1 LEIPSVSNQ
10 ERDAAYKESMNCDED
25 QQRTKRKQKEDRQY
39 IDLEKTIDNHE
50 PHAASYISVDKTS
63 ERMNI
68 DRDQQR
74 PQRKQRDG
82 NYIDL
87 EATVENQESD
97 AAINI
102 TKDNIPEKMEDDED
116 RQRLKRKGK
125 EDYHYIDLEAPL
137 QEDLSTEGVENQ
149 LPNVSV
155 VGCQKIPWNEL
166 NGKLEDGESS
176 RKKLRTSFGG
186 NYGHCSSGGRD
197 SFNDS
202 LTSLGNELGSHSSVE
217 DKGCEEASDE
227 KIICEDLGKMERT
240 FFPVDSRNINGS
252 QLGLNAM
259 PLKGIHERV
268 DVIPNLNLALGDET
282 ELLPS
287 PPPPPAAA
295 PKGILP
301 PFLVGAVDKKDNR
314 PDSLAD
320 GLEDDAAAAS
330 LSLSLSFPSS
340 SKEHTQDSST
350 AELLPDGHRVNPP
363 FLLFGRYTDK

>member
-1 LEIPSVSNQ
+1 
-10 ERDAAYKESMNCDED
+10 
-25 QQRTKRKQKEDRQY
+25 
-39 IDLEKTIDNHE
+39 
-50 PHAASYISVDKTS
+50 
-63 ERMNI
+63 
-68 DRDQQR
+68 
-74 PQRKQRDG
+74 
-82 NYIDL
+82 
-87 EATVENQESD
+87 
-97 AAINI
+97 
-102 TKDNIPEKMEDDED
+102 
-116 RQRLKRKGK
+116 
-125 EDYHYIDLEAPL
+125 
-137 QEDLSTEGVENQ
+137 
-149 LPNVSV
+149 
-155 VGCQKIPWNEL
+155 
-166 NGKLEDGESS
+166 
-176 RKKLRTSFGG
+176 
-186 NYGHCSSGGRD
+186 
-197 SFNDS
+197 

-282 ELLPS
+282 ELLPP

-330 LSLSLSFPSS
+330 LSLSLSSPSS